1 TLQEFNVF
9 ALDYEEDRHYFL
21 GHYFRDHYDQF
32 LKNYPYIN
40 SPVQIT
46 RVEVWITNRGS
57 QTRNIRNIV
66 GFQDLGESDPS
77 KVTLD
82 DRITNFFNGKG
93 FSSPTSNDNNK
104 LNPETIG
111 RGGILSKEIRDI
123 ASISLSFG
131 AYNNRVNEGFDY
143 AVLESARKLS
153 QSEYKLHPQ
162 LGYISLN
169 QRLSN
174 DEVLAVAYQ
183 YTYRGKVY
191 QVGEFANGSV
201 ETTAVNT
208 NPNEENQSIINN
220 NLVVKLLKSNIT
232 DVRQPIW
239 DLMMKNIY
247 NTGAFQL
254 SEENFRLNI
263 LYSDPSPINYL
274 TPVDK
279 SIWPKNMDDRILLNT
294 FNLDQLNFYQDP
306 QPEGDGFFDY
316 IPGITIEPQYGRI
329 IFPNVEPFGEYL
341 FELL

>member
-1 TLQEFNVF
+1 MQFWKVQESLAKTN
-9 ALDYEEDRHYFL
+9 
-21 GHYFRDHYDQF
+21 
-32 LKNYPYIN
+32 IN
-40 SPVQIT
+40 ST
-46 RVEVWITNRGS
+46 
-57 QTRNIRNIV
+57 
-66 GFQDLGESDPS
+66 
-77 KVTLD
+77 
-82 DRITNFFNGKG
+82 
-93 FSSPTSNDNNK
+93 
-104 LNPETIG
+104 
-111 RGGILSKEIRDI
+111 
-123 ASISLSFG
+123 
-131 AYNNRVNEGFDY
+131 
-143 AVLESARKLS
+143 
-153 QSEYKLHPQ
+153 PQ

-183 YTYRGKVY
+183 FTYRGKVY

-201 ETTAVNT
+201 ETTSVNR
-208 NPNEENQSIINN
+208 NPVQANQSIINN

-279 SIWPKNMDDRILLNT
+279 SIWPKNMEDRILLNT
-294 FNLDQLNFYQDP
+294 FNLDQLNFYNDP

-329 IFPNVEPFGEYL
+329 IFPNVEPFWCIPLNYWMIPTHKVNNIKKSKHTTPTKKDMFL
-341 FELL
+341 TKCTLKPRLRL